1 MKIIT
6 TSLIT
11 ITLLA
16 ANGLATASV
25 LTAEREARTARIEA
39 MNREVSVLR
48 GSRSASIENKL
59 RLARVQAEIR
69 KEGRQ
74 LDRLRDRAAALQKRG
89 L

>member
-6 TSLIT
+6 TSLIAM
-11 ITLLA
+11 TLLA
-16 ANGLATASV
+16 TSGLATAGA
-25 LTAEREARTARIEA
+25 LTAEREARMSRIEA
-39 MNREVSVLR
+39 MNREDTVLR
-48 GSRSASIENKL
+48 GSRSTSIENKQ

-74 LDRLRDRAAALQKRG
+74 LDRLRDRAAALKRRG

>member
-6 TSLIT
+6 TSLIAV
-11 ITLLA
+11 TLLA
-16 ANGLATASV
+16 TSGLATAGV
-25 LTAEREARTARIEA
+25 LTAEREARMSRIEA
-39 MNREVSVLR
+39 MTREVTVLR

-59 RLARVQAEIR
+59 RLARAQAEIR

-74 LDRLRDRAAALQKRG
+74 LDRLRDRAAALGRRG